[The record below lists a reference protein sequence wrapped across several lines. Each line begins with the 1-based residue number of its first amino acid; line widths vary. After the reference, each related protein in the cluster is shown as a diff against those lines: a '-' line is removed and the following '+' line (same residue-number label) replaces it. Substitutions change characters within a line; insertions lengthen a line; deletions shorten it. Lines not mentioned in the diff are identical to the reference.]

1 MTNAE
6 RNELQNKIKDIIT
19 QRDSI
24 NNEYRHAVNVIKKLK
39 KEKRETKELE
49 KEFKGLFNNISKEKN
64 MIIMVLMKMVFI
76 KILVKDMM
84 LTALIDMVFT

>member
-6 RNELQNKIKDIIT
+6 INKLQNKIKDITT

-24 NNEYRHAVNVIKKLK
+24 NNENRHVVNVIKKLK

-49 KEFKGLFNNISKEKN
+49 KEFKEFCNNISKEKN

-76 KILVKDMM
+76 KILVKDMI
-84 LTALIDMVFT
+84 LTV